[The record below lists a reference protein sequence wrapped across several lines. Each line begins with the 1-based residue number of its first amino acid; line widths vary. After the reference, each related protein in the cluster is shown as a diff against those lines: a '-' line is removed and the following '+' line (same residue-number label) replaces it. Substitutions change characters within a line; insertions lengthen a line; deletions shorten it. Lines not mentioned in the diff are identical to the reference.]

1 MQSAVVNCSLVL
13 SARTTVARGVDLV
26 QVHTNFEIGRHIVE
40 YARTWLELLP
50 KLRPL
55 GSAHEVSALFQ
66 RRPLND
72 RAMYILD
79 VMPTDQTLIRTQIYL
94 TQAQQKRLALASR
107 GAAVTKSEL
116 IRRAIDQFLDQQ
128 PAANPAGKAQRLS
141 SIAGL
146 WAGREDMADPSAY
159 VRQLRAPRF

>member
-1 MQSAVVNCSLVL
+1 MGFLLLRRSGEIDSVEMVVGGFKPLSPAAHATMYNLYTMQA
-13 SARTTVARGVDLV
+13 
-26 QVHTNFEIGRHIVE
+26 
-40 YARTWLELLP
+40 
-50 KLRPL
+50 
-55 GSAHEVSALFQ
+55 
-66 RRPLND
+66 
-72 RAMYILD
+72 
-79 VMPTDQTLIRTQIYL
+79 DQTLIRTQIYL

-116 IRRAIDQFLDQQ
+116 IRRAVDQFLDQQ

-159 VRQLRAPRF
+159 VQQLRAPRF